1 MVHEIKTPSITS
13 DRLVPEVL
21 VTKILDV
28 TMVTRPI
35 RNDIEANILTN
46 RLTENIKNFKLIF

>member
-35 RNDIEANILTN
+35 RNDIEVNILKTD
-46 RLTENIKNFKLIF
+46 